1 MVPGWPRFPVL
12 AHGFAD
18 AAPLPVPLSS
28 LVLFAVAVVVAAAV
42 VPNRRSAVAPPL
54 AEHAAPS
61 TRLILRLVAV
71 VGVVAVAVPAALG
84 PSDVALNPAPRLL
97 FTVAWAGM
105 LLLSVIIGPWWRHA
119 SLVATATP
127 TQTDESAETMW
138 PATAGLAVFGIFEQ
152 VLEPSPLVAL
162 AAVVLYLVVGAAV
175 AWRYG
180 AIGLAH
186 ADPLQATSTALGALA
201 PLARPPRWRRSPRQG
216 AAAHPAVPGLAGLL
230 GVLAGLN
237 LYDALE
243 PTGALL
249 MRGAVYLAVVALTT
263 VAFWAAARP
272 AFLAPALIP
281 AVAGHLGAHY
291 LFPLLVDTQVAAVLL
306 SDPLHLGWNLLGIT
320 GAEINAE
327 PIPAQLGL
335 WLQLLLLIAGHAL
348 AMVVAG
354 DLAKDRLPPRAVNAA
369 LFAIR
374 GVIVLSLV
382 LGVLLRFGGSA

>member
-1 MVPGWPRFPVL
+1 MVTGWPRSTVL
-12 AHGFAD
+12 GHGFAD
-18 AAPLPVPLSS
+18 AAPLPVPLPS
-28 LVLFAVAVVVAAAV
+28 LLVVAVAVVAAAAL
-42 VPNRRSAVAPPL
+42 VPNRRSSVVPPL
-54 AEHAAPS
+54 AEHAESS
-61 TRLILRLVAV
+61 TRAVLRLVAV
-71 VGVVAVAVPAALG
+71 VGVVAIAVPAALG

-97 FTVAWAGM
+97 FTVAWGGM

-119 SLVATATP
+119 SLVATAAP
-127 TQTDESAETMW
+127 NDADDSADTVW
-138 PATAGLAVFGIFEQ
+138 SAAAGLVIFGIFEQ

-162 AAVVLYLVVGAAV
+162 AAVVLYLVAGAAV

-180 AIGLAH
+180 AIGLANG
-186 ADPLQATSTALGALA
+186 DPLQATSTALGALA
-201 PLARPPRWRRSPRQG
+201 PLARRPRWRRSPREG
-216 AAAHPAVPGLAGLL
+216 AAAHPVVPGLAGLL

-243 PTGALL
+243 PTGTL
-249 MRGAVYLAVVALTT
+249 MVRGAVYLAVVAVTT
-263 VAFWAAARP
+263 AAFWAAARP

-306 SDPLHLGWNLLGIT
+306 SDPLRRGWNLLGIT

-335 WLQLLLLIAGHAL
+335 ALQLLLLIAGHAL

-354 DLAKDRLPPRAVNAA
+354 DLARDRLAPRAANAA
-369 LFAIR
+369 LFGIR
-374 GVIVLSLV
+374 AVIVLSLV
-382 LGVLLRFGGSA
+382 AGVFLRFGGSA